1 MSKSISKTALLSVA
15 ISAVLSSATNAGTAD
30 GMIAFW
36 AFNSYVAPAES
47 EKSAFSNSS
56 VSTTLP
62 ASFLSDSSGKGLSL
76 TATGANVGGLK
87 GSAGSGASSR
97 RTDYVN
103 FSDNNTDS
111 YLSLSEAG
119 ATPTT
124 PNANSVALRL
134 GTGSYTLSVW
144 SRLSATALSSALAS
158 QQGVLY
164 FPIISKPGWQ
174 LSYVAAKANSPFP
187 TSSPFPTLGTSAFI
201 IQDSLAVQF
210 CINPPRPI
218 PTTTTTGVCLISPPV
233 AVNDPSIS
241 GWNHSVITFDAT
253 AKKASLYLNKNLVAI
268 KGAATPVTS
277 AFPSPVATAAGSLLI
292 GKGQYANF
300 FQGDIDNIRIYNRLL
315 TDIERRELDV
325 GCGFSTY
332 DPKTGKVSIPCVALN
347 VGNGSTSQNYYYQA
361 SLQQAVSAGG
371 DINIPKVDEL
381 SFSVASATPILP
393 TATNPEPVWGRYVS
407 KYLMNDITVLQASG
421 DPTGKKVATDG
432 VLMVNGVSI
441 TNPIGTLGS
450 CYDVSLSSI
459 LATGRFMFITDT
471 DYGYYL
477 GGVCQ

>member
-15 ISAVLSSATNAGTAD
+15 ISAVLSSAANAGTAD

-36 AFNSYVAPAES
+36 AFNSYAAPAES
-47 EKSAFSNSS
+47 EKSVFSSS
-56 VSTTLP
+56 PVSTILP
-62 ASFLSDSSGKGLSL
+62 ASFLSDSSGKALNL
-76 TATGANVGGLK
+76 TAIGANVGGLK
-87 GSAGSGASSR
+87 GSVGSSTSSR
-97 RTDYVN
+97 KTDYVN
-103 FSDNNTDS
+103 FSDSNTDS

-119 ATPTT
+119 TTATTT
-124 PNANSVALRL
+124 NANSVALRL
-134 GTGSYTLSVW
+134 GTGPYTISVW

-158 QQGVLY
+158 QQGMSF
-164 FPIISKPGWQ
+164 FPVISKPGWR
-174 LSYVAAKANSPFP
+174 LSYIAAKANSVFY
-187 TSSPFPTLGTSAFI
+187 FNGTTATPS
-201 IQDSLAVQF
+201 QDSVAVQF
-210 CINPPRPI
+210 CINPVP
-218 PTTTTTGVCLISPPV
+218 PTMTTATCVASPLM
-233 AVNDPSIS
+233 AANDPNIS
-241 GWNHSVITFDAT
+241 GWNHTVITFDAT

-268 KGAATPVTS
+268 KGAATPATS
-277 AFPSPVATAAGSLLI
+277 AFPSPVATAAGPLFV
-292 GKGQYANF
+292 GQGIYGVGAYGNF
-300 FQGDIDNIRIYNRLL
+300 FRGDIDNIRIYNRLL

-441 TNPIGTLGS
+441 TNPIGILGS